1 MKDIKTNLE
10 ARIAKAIKENTC
22 PYTTDADIRYFE
34 TEEYQ
39 EVAYPSDK
47 PYGHSILEM
56 ATENP
61 ELCIC
66 GKSLENTAEH
76 YIHMTSGY

>member
-34 TEEYQ
+34 TEKYR
-39 EVAYPSDK
+39 SDLADLLT
-47 PYGHSILEM
+47 S
-56 ATENP
+56 ATNRNEDG
-61 ELCIC
+61 LCIC
-66 GKSLENTAEH
+66 GEPLTQDHYEH
-76 YIHMTSGY
+76 IAKGF

>member
-39 EVAYPSDK
+39 KVTYP
-47 PYGHSILEM
+47 
-56 ATENP
+56 
-61 ELCIC
+61 
-66 GKSLENTAEH
+66 
-76 YIHMTSGY
+76 